1 MAQQRTATTTEQ
13 MDEGGASSRG
23 FLMLL
28 VGDERG
34 TSDAAL
40 GIALRGAG
48 HNLRVHII
56 EFLKTGR
63 DRGEVAAVSFL
74 TGVTLTQYGLV
85 SPGQTAQDV
94 EGPAIAP
101 DRLEAALREAS
112 NHVRQ
117 RVTNILILDGLL
129 TVVDQGLADESQ
141 ILDLVNQASP
151 SLDIVVT
158 GRAAPDRL
166 REAADT
172 VLVMET
178 VKSSEPTPQHLR
190 RGIHY

>member
-1 MAQQRTATTTEQ
+1 MSESPTNGNAPGSARN
-13 MDEGGASSRG
+13 

-28 VGDERG
+28 VGDELR

-56 EFLKTGR
+56 EFLKVGR
-63 DRGEVAAVSFL
+63 DRGEFAAVSFL
-74 TGVTLTQYGLV
+74 TGVTLSQYGRI
-85 SPGQTAQDV
+85 SPQQTTQDV

-101 DRLEAALREAS
+101 DRLEAALAEAL
-112 NHVRQ
+112 NHVRH

-129 TVVDQGLADESQ
+129 TAVGEGLVEESR
-141 ILDLVNQASP
+141 ILDLVKEASP
-151 SLDIVVT
+151 WLDIVVT
-158 GRAAPDRL
+158 GRSAPDAL
-166 REAADT
+166 KDAADT
-172 VLVMET
+172 VTVMET
-178 VKSSEPTPQHLR
+178 VKSSERETQLAR